1 MCLMLSLEML
11 SCKFC
16 RFILIF
22 HFEDRTVTLVMGNK
36 MGILGRCDEGMNYCG
51 FRKDF
56 GGLCQIFKPFYSVLL
71 FLEIYPKEISMHKD
85 LFIG

>member
-1 MCLMLSLEML
+1 
-11 SCKFC
+11 
-16 RFILIF
+16 
-22 HFEDRTVTLVMGNK
+22 MGNK